1 MKRIGIVGGGQLGRM
16 LAQSAQALGFTVVTL
31 DAGTDGPAAQVSDE
45 HIDAPFTDAAAIQRL
60 AEMVDVITFEIES
73 AHAGALEAIA
83 ATRPEAVHPAPRT
96 LSIIRD
102 KYAQKE
108 YLRTRGI
115 PVARA
120 YCVESPEAV
129 RVVAA
134 EFGYPLVLKSR
145 FGAYDGRGNAL
156 IKTEEDI
163 TASFEKLGGSGLYV
177 EEYVPF
183 EKELAVVA
191 ARSTTGECALYP
203 VVETVHENHI
213 CHTVTMPAPV
223 SETVRAEAQ
232 RVAFEV
238 LSALNGAGVFGIE
251 LFMCADDTIL
261 VNEIAP
267 RVHNSGHITMDAS
280 GTSQFEQHIRA
291 ITGMPLGD
299 TALNTP
305 VAVMINILGQRRGP
319 AHPEGIDA
327 AEALGDVHVHLYGKK
342 ETKPARKMGHI
353 NVKGK
358 SHAEA
363 HEKAKKAR
371 AHVTI

>member
-16 LAQSAQALGFTVVTL
+16 LSDAAHTLGFAVVTL
-31 DAGTDGPAAQVSDE
+31 DAGTDGPAAQISDE
-45 HIDAPFTDAAAIQRL
+45 HIDASFKNADAIQKL
-60 AEMVDVITFEIES
+60 ADMVDVLTFEIES
-73 AHAGALEAIA
+73 VDADALQSIA
-83 ATRPEAVHPAPRT
+83 SLRPEAVHPSPTT
-96 LSIIRD
+96 LLIIRD

-108 YLRTRGI
+108 YLRAHGI
-115 PVARA
+115 PVAAAQTVDSIESIRA
-120 YCVESPEAV
+120 
-129 RVVAA
+129 AA
-134 EFGYPLVLKSR
+134 EEYGYPIVLKSR

-156 IKTEEDI
+156 IRTEADI
-163 TASFEKLGGSGLYV
+163 PTAFETLGRMNLYV
-177 EEYVPF
+177 EQFVPF
-183 EKELAVVA
+183 VKELAVVA

-223 SETVRAEAQ
+223 SSTIAEEAE
-232 RVAFEV
+232 RIAYKV
-238 LSALNGAGVFGIE
+238 LTALGGAGVFGIE
-251 LFMCADDTIL
+251 LFLCADDVIL

-280 GTSQFEQHIRA
+280 ATSQFEQHIRA
-291 ITGMPLGD
+291 ITGMPLGE
-299 TALNTP
+299 TALKAP
-305 VAVMINILGQRRGP
+305 VAVMINILGERQGL
-319 AHPEGIDA
+319 ANPEGIA
-327 AEALGDVHVHLYGKK
+327 EAEALGDVRVHLYGKK

-371 AHVTI
+371 ARVTI